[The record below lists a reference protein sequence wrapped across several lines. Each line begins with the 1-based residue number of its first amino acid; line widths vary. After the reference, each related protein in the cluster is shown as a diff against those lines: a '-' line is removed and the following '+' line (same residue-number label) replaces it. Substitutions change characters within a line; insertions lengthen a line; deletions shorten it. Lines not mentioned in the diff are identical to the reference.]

1 MQLLD
6 KTKTHKLLNEKVS
19 GWDMDA
25 PWNIVNEAI
34 YRFEEYESAI
44 EYMEDIQN
52 QLKKCI
58 LEIKSNKAKVTVTE
72 KNRKPVN

>member
-58 LEIKSNKAKVTVTE
+58 LEIKSNKAKVTVIE
-72 KNRKPVN
+72 ENRKPVN